1 MSTTATDVA
10 VVTFKISLGLGQ
22 LMWKQNAVNCVLQN
36 RPFRLVLS
44 GSHAVAVGD
53 ALKVPLPSI
62 TWKHTQMSATLVI
75 VIAIMTVLTTQGL
88 VDVLNVAFGRGYHV
102 NVRWK
107 RKGPGAVDDELIF
120 ELIP

>member
-10 VVTFKISLGLGQ
+10 VVVFKISLGLGQ
-22 LMWKQNAVNCVLQN
+22 YVWKQNAVNCLLQN
-36 RPFRLVLS
+36 RSVRLVLS
-44 GSHAVAVGD
+44 GSHAVAVGN

-62 TWKHTQMSATLVI
+62 TWEHTTMSAALVF
-75 VIAIMTVLTTQGL
+75 VIAIMTIVTTQGL
-88 VDVLNVAFGRGYHV
+88 VDVLNVAFGRGYQV

-120 ELIP
+120 ELLP